1 MEILSQIPQ
10 EVIEKYSIKEDV
22 NSISMYTNPKLL
34 IGFIS
39 LPTNDLRIEENENCI
54 HLKITDKIFLSL
66 YKEVQATHMVIF

>member
-54 HLKITDKIFLSL
+54 HLKITDKLFLSL